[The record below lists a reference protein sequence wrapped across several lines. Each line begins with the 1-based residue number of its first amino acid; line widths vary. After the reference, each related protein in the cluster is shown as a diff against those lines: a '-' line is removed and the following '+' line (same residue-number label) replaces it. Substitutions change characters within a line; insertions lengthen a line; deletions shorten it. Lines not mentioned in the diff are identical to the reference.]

1 MGNIKYDFYTNPN
14 AKSENSKSEYHIR
27 VCGQQTISTKRIV
40 ELIHNACTLTPA
52 DINAVIFA
60 FQEEIANQL
69 AKGNIVKLEGLC
81 SFNISLKSANGTCTG
96 KETGK
101 AIEVKSV
108 NINPEKEFTE
118 RVKELAAEN
127 GMEKVTAIHSDAI
140 TDEQVDRILTNYF
153 STNKAITRPKLQDIC
168 STTRYMAMRQIK
180 RLTESGKLVNVG
192 FENHP
197 LYIPTPESFETKE
210 E

>member
-1 MGNIKYDFYTNPN
+1 MGKIKYDFYKNPDN
-14 AKSENSKSEYHIR
+14 KEGKLKSEYHIR
-27 VCGQQTISTKRIV
+27 VCGQQTISTKGII
-40 ELIHNACTLTPA
+40 ELIHNASTLTPA

-81 SFNISLKSANGTCTG
+81 NFNISLKSANGTCTG
-96 KETGK
+96 KENGK
-101 AIEVKSV
+101 GIVLKSV

-118 RVKELAAEN
+118 RVKELVTKN
-127 GMEKVTAIHSDAI
+127 GMEKVIAIHSDTI
-140 TDEQVDRILTNYF
+140 TDEKVDEILTNYF

-168 STTRYMAMRQIK
+168 STTRYMAMQQIK
-180 RLTESGKLVNVG
+180 RLTGSGKLVNVG

-197 LYIPTPESFETKE
+197 LYMPTPGSFGTE
-210 E
+210 EE

>member
-1 MGNIKYDFYTNPN
+1 MGKIKYDFYKNPDN
-14 AKSENSKSEYHIR
+14 REGKLKSEYHIR
-27 VCGQQTISTKRIV
+27 VCGQQTISTKGII
-40 ELIHNACTLTPA
+40 ELIHNASTLTPA

-81 SFNISLKSANGTCTG
+81 NFNISLKSANGTCTG
-96 KETGK
+96 KENGK
-101 AIEVKSV
+101 GIVLKSV

-118 RVKELAAEN
+118 RVKELVKKN
-127 GMEKVTAIHSDAI
+127 GMEKVIAIHSETI
-140 TDEQVDRILTNYF
+140 TDEKVDRILTNYF

-168 STTRYMAMRQIK
+168 STTRYMAMQQIK

-197 LYIPTPESFETKE
+197 LYMPTPGSFGTE
-210 E
+210 EE

>member
-1 MGNIKYDFYTNPN
+1 MGKIKYDFYKNPDN
-14 AKSENSKSEYHIR
+14 KEGKLKSEYHIR
-27 VCGQQTISTKRIV
+27 VCGQQTISTKRII
-40 ELIHNACTLTPA
+40 ELIHNASTLTPA

-69 AKGNIVKLEGLC
+69 AQGNIVKLEGLC

-96 KETGK
+96 KENGK
-101 AIEVKSV
+101 AIELKSV

-118 RVKELAAEN
+118 RVKDLVKKY
-127 GMEKVTAIHSDAI
+127 GTEKVMARHSDSL
-140 TDEQVDRILTNYF
+140 TDEKVDRILTNYF

-168 STTRYMAMRQIK
+168 STTRYMAMQQIK

-197 LYIPTPESFETKE
+197 LYMPTPGSFGTKE